1 MAEKHE
7 SYSDIDRLSG
17 LPIMELNNALKDQF
31 IGGEGFASM
40 DGISAKIFPSVFA
53 AIQNCLQKPLQKQPR
68 YTDFELVWSGSTSE
82 GVNIPNMSRG
92 ASGKVEMELEMDILC
107 VFRGIQVGTTAS
119 SPIVMVEQEGTTKGY
134 FLLYV
139 NSPDYRQKW
148 GHLCTIPSSPKRR
161 GEMYLNPL
169 LIVEDMYKQIEHI
182 FGQIPLLKDQFKLEF
197 NPPAVTLRLGSFDNV
212 VVSCDL
218 VVALELPLTSVPK
231 GFFSWLQDQ
240 PKWLAEDTMQRLR
253 NDNLHLV
260 GKCSPRGQERVEW
273 RLSYNRLELG
283 LLREIQSKM
292 PLAITCY
299 RIFKSIRYWHLN
311 HPGFLHSYHLKM
323 IFLRAC
329 HNYPV
334 SSWTEGQMA
343 SNILAL
349 LDDLFYCL
357 ATHHLPSYFFPGCN
371 LIEGVHPDFI
381 MTLIQTLSKI
391 RKDPMQHIIE
401 LSR

>member
-17 LPIMELNNALKDQF
+17 LPITELNNALKDQF

-53 AIQNCLQKPLQKQPR
+53 AIQNCLQKPLQKHPR
-68 YTDFELVWSGSTSE
+68 YTDVELVWSGSTSE

-231 GFFSWLQDQ
+231 GFFPWLQDQ

-283 LLREIQSKM
+283 LLRDIQSKM
-292 PLAITCY
+292 PVAITCY

-349 LDDLFYCL
+349 LDDLFHCL
-357 ATHHLPSYFFPGCN
+357 ATHHLPSYFFPDCN